1 MGAGNGFLSRLART
15 AVRRLARVYY
25 PNIEITG
32 GGRIPAAGPLLLA
45 ANHQNSMLDPVMVG
59 IVARRPVRFL
69 AKGPLFQIPIFGNI
83 LHALGM
89 MPAYRRSDDPLQAHR
104 NLESLGQAAARLK
117 QGEAVGIFPEGKSHD
132 APRLE
137 QVKTGAARMA
147 IQAVREGAVGLKL
160 VPIGLNYECK
170 EMFRSAVWI
179 RVGEPIDVNAWL
191 ANFTGS
197 DRRAETSTGDAPV
210 FPLPHRGTSGERAG
224 EWGNTDIIQPSSTPP
239 SPPAEGREGVH
250 SLASEGASSRDKQ
263 AVRDLTAEIDQRL
276 KDLVVHLD
284 EPSWEPFLR
293 ELEVLLPPPRESRRN
308 PFAWL
313 RQRKRLADAMNH
325 FMRADRTRADD
336 AAAQLGES
344 RAHLATAGLNARSSV
359 LRRRGW
365 RLALRLAWEAVLMDL
380 GFVLVLIGT
389 LHHLLPFLLTRFV
402 ARFAQ
407 APGRSTISLAR
418 LGVGIPVY
426 GAWYGFHAWW
436 ISQYFLPWV
445 AWAWLLPM
453 PFAGLLALQYWRRV
467 KRTSPGWWRN
477 IFIACQPARL
487 KELRVEHDKLRELL
501 TEMAGEYAKVCPPE
515 PLPLNTF
522 SWRRLAWSTARWV
535 GAGAALFLIVAWFRT
550 QLRSDDI
557 HELGKPAPHLRE
569 LSTNVLSAALEVDE
583 QTLTSAIDSLHKL
596 ETNVARLQ
604 AEFLSQRRD
613 FYSQADNDAIRQ
625 AMLSYLACRTTLLG
639 LVWKYQHHEEID
651 DERLR
656 WRGFLSLLASASA
669 ISDSSLKLV
678 TRFEPHPASVRKLNE
693 ADAAWGL
700 PPGVFDMVKRNL
712 LQSQAR
718 EFMDVSLAAY
728 RSAESTLKRLD
739 LVEPAPFADFHKVI
753 RQHAQSRDQ
762 LFAMV
767 VENNLTEPFKE
778 AARMTKGIT
787 YRGQAFVS
795 TWLGSTRFR
804 QPRGGELMIR
814 PPQLAEFRAKL
825 KPGDILI
832 ERQNWFLS
840 RALMP
845 GYWAHAALYVGTT
858 NDLVRLGL
866 DRDPRV
872 AAQWKSYAARDAA
885 GHEHLILE
893 AVPEGVRVTTL
904 EHCIGVADAAAVLRP
919 RVTEGE
925 VREAI
930 ARGFSHLGK
939 SYDFD
944 FDFFT
949 SDRLVCTELVYRCYD
964 GAMRFPLVD
973 VMGRKTL
980 PPTEL
985 VRKFVTERNQ
995 AQAQLECVCFL
1006 DSDEQ
1011 RGQAAFK
1018 GEDVFI
1024 TTIERPGLMLLP
1036 GRVD

>member
-1 MGAGNGFLSRLART
+1 MDTGNGIIGRLARWT
-15 AVRRLARVYY
+15 VRRLVRLYY
-25 PNIEITG
+25 PNIEISG
-32 GGRIPAAGPLLLA
+32 GERLPANGPLLLA

-69 AKGPLFQIPIFGNI
+69 AKAPLFEIPVFGNI
-83 LHALGM
+83 MHALGM
-89 MPAYRRSDDPLQAHR
+89 MPAYRRSDDPSQTHR

-117 QGEAVGIFPEGKSHD
+117 EGEAVGIFPEGKSHD

-147 IQAVREGAVGLKL
+147 IQAVREGAAGLKL
-160 VPIGLNYECK
+160 IPVGINYQRK
-170 EMFRSAVWI
+170 EMFRSAVWT

-191 ANFTGS
+191 ANFAGNGHQ
-197 DRRAETSTGDAPV
+197 AETAAGGSTVSSLSP
-210 FPLPHRGTSGERAG
+210 RGTSGERAG
-224 EWGNTDIIQPSSTPP
+224 ERGDARVQQP
-239 SPPAEGREGVH
+239 SPPLPSPPSEGGEGVH
-250 SLASEGASSRDKQ
+250 SLASEAVSSRDKQ
-263 AVRDLTAEIDQRL
+263 AVRELSAELDRRL
-276 KDLVVHLD
+276 KELVVHLD
-284 EPSWEPFLR
+284 EPSWEPFLNN
-293 ELEVLLPPPRESRRN
+293 LEVLLPPPRQSRRN

-325 FMRADRTRADD
+325 FMRADRPRAEAAGALIRQALARL
-336 AAAQLGES
+336 AAA
-344 RAHLATAGLNARSSV
+344 GLTARSAT
-359 LRRRGW
+359 LRYRGW
-365 RLALRLAWEAVLMDL
+365 PLTWRLVREALLMNL

-402 ARFAQ
+402 ARFVQ

-418 LGVGIPVY
+418 FGVGIPVY
-426 GAWYGFHAWW
+426 GAWYAFHAWW
-436 ISQYFLPWV
+436 MSQYFLPWV

-453 PFAGLLALQYWRRV
+453 PLAGLLALQYWRRV
-467 KRTSPGWWRN
+467 KRKSGGWWRD
-477 IFIACQPARL
+477 IFIACRPARL
-487 KELRVEHDKLRELL
+487 KELRAEHDKLRALL
-501 TEMAGEYAKVCPPE
+501 DEMSGEFARVRPAE

-522 SWRRLAWSTARWV
+522 SWRRLAWGTMRWGAV
-535 GAGAALFLIVAWFRT
+535 GVAVFFAVAWLRT

-557 HELGKPAPHLRE
+557 NELGKPAPHLRE
-569 LSTNVLSAALEVDE
+569 LSREALSGALDADE
-583 QTLTSAIDSLHKL
+583 QTLTSAIDSVLKL
-596 ETNVARLQ
+596 EANAAKLQ
-604 AEFLSQRRD
+604 EEFLSQRRD
-613 FYSQADNDAIRQ
+613 FYTQADNDAIRQ

-639 LVWKYQHHEEID
+639 LVWKYQRHEEIT

-656 WRGFLSLLASASA
+656 WRAFLILLASASA

-678 TRFEPHPASVRKLNE
+678 TRFGPHPNSVRKLNE

-718 EFMDVSLAAY
+718 AFMEDSLAAY
-728 RSAESTLKRLD
+728 RATETDFARLD
-739 LVEPAPFADFHKVI
+739 LLKPTPFAGFHEVI
-753 RQHAQSRDQ
+753 RRHAQSRDQ
-762 LFAMV
+762 LLSLV
-767 VENNLTEPFKE
+767 VGNKLTEPFKE
-778 AARMTKGIT
+778 ASRMTKSLA
-787 YRGQAFVS
+787 YQGQAFVS

-814 PPQLAEFRAKL
+814 PAQLAEFRAKL
-825 KPGDILI
+825 KPGDILV

-840 RALMP
+840 RAFMP

-858 NDLVRLGL
+858 NDLTRLGL

-872 AAQWKSYAARDAA
+872 AAEWKNYAARNAK

-893 AVPEGVRVTTL
+893 AVPEGVRMTTL
-904 EHCIGVADAAAVLRP
+904 EHCIGVADSAAVLRP

-964 GAMRFPLVD
+964 GAVKFPLVE
-973 VMGRKTL
+973 VMGRRTL

-985 VRKFVTERNQ
+985 VRKFATERGQ
-995 AQAQLECVCFL
+995 TQAQLECICFL
-1006 DSDEQ
+1006 DSDER
-1011 RGQAAFK
+1011 RGQAKFK
-1018 GEDVFI
+1018 DEDIFV
-1024 TTIERPGLMLLP
+1024 TTVDRPGLILLP
-1036 GRVD
+1036 GSE

>member
-1 MGAGNGFLSRLART
+1 LKHAPL
-15 AVRRLARVYY
+15 
-25 PNIEITG
+25 PN
-32 GGRIPAAGPLLLA
+32 
-45 ANHQNSMLDPVMVG
+45 H
-59 IVARRPVRFL
+59 
-69 AKGPLFQIPIFGNI
+69 
-83 LHALGM
+83 
-89 MPAYRRSDDPLQAHR
+89 DDKH
-104 NLESLGQAAARLK
+104 
-117 QGEAVGIFPEGKSHD
+117 
-132 APRLE
+132 
-137 QVKTGAARMA
+137 
-147 IQAVREGAVGLKL
+147 AVREL
-160 VPIGLNYECK
+160 
-170 EMFRSAVWI
+170 S
-179 RVGEPIDVNAWL
+179 
-191 ANFTGS
+191 
-197 DRRAETSTGDAPV
+197 
-210 FPLPHRGTSGERAG
+210 
-224 EWGNTDIIQPSSTPP
+224 
-239 SPPAEGREGVH
+239 
-250 SLASEGASSRDKQ
+250 
-263 AVRDLTAEIDQRL
+263 AEIDRRL
-276 KDLVVHLD
+276 KELVVHLD
-284 EPSWEPFLR
+284 EPSWEPFLN

-325 FMRADRTRADD
+325 FLRIDRTRAEA
-336 AAAQLGES
+336 AAAQLAES
-344 RAHLATAGLNARSSV
+344 RAHLAAAGLNARSSV
-359 LRRRGW
+359 LRHRGW
-365 RLALRLAWEAVLMDL
+365 RLTLRLAREAVLMDL

-389 LHHLLPFLLTRFV
+389 LHHLPPFLLTRFV
-402 ARFAQ
+402 ARFVQ

-418 LGVGIPVY
+418 FGVGIPVY
-426 GAWYGFHAWW
+426 GAWYAFHAWW

-477 IFIACQPARL
+477 LFIACQPTRL
-487 KELRVEHDKLRELL
+487 KELRAEHDQLRALL
-501 TEMAGEYAKVCPPE
+501 QEMAGEFAKVRPAE

-522 SWRRLAWSTARWV
+522 SWRRLAWSTARWCAV
-535 GAGAALFLIVAWFRT
+535 GVVAFLAVAWLRT
-550 QLRSDDI
+550 QMRSDDI
-557 HELGKPAPHLRE
+557 NELGKPAPHLRE
-569 LSTNVLSAALEVDE
+569 LSTDALSAALDADE
-583 QTLTSAIDSLHKL
+583 QTLASAISSLRTL
-596 ETNVARLQ
+596 EANAARLH

-613 FYSQADNDAIRQ
+613 FYTQADNDAIRQ

-639 LVWKYQHHEEID
+639 LVWKNQRHEEIG

-656 WRGFLSLLASASA
+656 WRAFIVLITSASA

-678 TRFEPHPASVRKLNE
+678 TRFGPHPESVRKLNE

-718 EFMDVSLAAY
+718 EFMEDSLAAY
-728 RSAESTLKRLD
+728 RAADAAFARLD
-739 LVEPAPFADFHKVI
+739 LAKPAPYAGFHEVI
-753 RQHAQSRDQ
+753 RQHAQSREQ
-762 LFAMV
+762 LFSLLV
-767 VENNLTEPFKE
+767 QSSLTEPFKE
-778 AARMTKGIT
+778 AGRMTKGLT

-804 QPRGGELMIR
+804 QPRGGQLMIR

-840 RALMP
+840 RAFMP

-872 AAQWKSYAARDAA
+872 AAQWNNYAARNRA

-893 AVPEGVRVTTL
+893 AVPEGVRMTTL

-919 RVTEGE
+919 RVTESA

-973 VMGRKTL
+973 VMGRRTL

-985 VRKFVTERNQ
+985 VRKFVTERGQ
-995 AQAQLECVCFL
+995 AHAQLECVCFL
-1006 DSDEQ
+1006 DSDEH
-1011 RGQAAFK
+1011 RGEAQFK
-1018 GEDVFI
+1018 SEDIF
-1024 TTIERPGLMLLP
+1024 TTTVDRPGLILLP
-1036 GRVD
+1036 GSEKD

>member
-1 MGAGNGFLSRLART
+1 MSTGNGILGGLARR
-15 AVRRLARVYY
+15 AARGLARFYY
-25 PNIEITG
+25 PNIEISG
-32 GGRIPAAGPLLLA
+32 GERIPVTGPLLLA
-45 ANHQNSMLDPVMVG
+45 ANHQNSLMDPVMVG

-69 AKGPLFQIPIFGNI
+69 AKAPLFQVPIFGNI

-89 MPAYRRSDDPLQAHR
+89 MPAYRRSDDPSQTHR
-104 NLESLGQAAARLK
+104 NLESLSQAAARLK
-117 QGEAVGIFPEGKSHD
+117 DGEAVGIFPEGKSHD
-132 APRLE
+132 ATRLE

-147 IQAVREGAVGLKL
+147 IQAVREGTIGIKL
-160 VPIGLNYECK
+160 VPVGLNYECK

-179 RVGEPIDVNAWL
+179 RAGEPVDVNAWL
-191 ANFTGS
+191 ASFQ
-197 DRRAETSTGDAPV
+197 GD
-210 FPLPHRGTSGERAG
+210 
-224 EWGNTDIIQPSSTPP
+224 
-239 SPPAEGREGVH
+239 
-250 SLASEGASSRDKQ
+250 DKQ
-263 AVRDLTAEIDQRL
+263 AARELSAEIDRRL
-276 KDLVVHLD
+276 KELVVHLD
-284 EPSWEPFLR
+284 EPSWEPFLY

-313 RQRKRLADAMNH
+313 RQRKRLSDAMNH
-325 FMRADRTRADD
+325 FLRTDRTRAEA
-336 AAAQLGES
+336 AAAQLAES
-344 RAHLATAGLNARSSV
+344 RAHLAAAGLNARSSV

-365 RLALRLAWEAVLMDL
+365 RLTLRLVWEAVLMDI

-389 LHHLLPFLLTRFV
+389 LHHLPPFLLTRFI
-402 ARFAQ
+402 ARFVQ
-407 APGRSTISLAR
+407 APGRSTIALAR
-418 LGVGIPVY
+418 FGVGVPVY
-426 GAWYGFHAWW
+426 GAWYAFHAWW

-467 KRTSPGWWRN
+467 QRTSPGWWRN
-477 IFIACQPARL
+477 IIIACQPARL
-487 KELRVEHDKLRELL
+487 KELRSEHDKLRALL
-501 TEMAGEYAKVCPPE
+501 QEMAGEFAKVSPAE

-522 SWRRLAWSTARWV
+522 SWRRLAWSTARWCAV
-535 GAGAALFLIVAWFRT
+535 GAALFFVVAWLRT

-557 HELGKPAPHLRE
+557 NELGKPAPHLRE
-569 LSTNVLSAALEVDE
+569 LSIEALSAALDADE
-583 QTLTSAIDSLHKL
+583 QTLANAIDNLRKL
-596 ETNVARLQ
+596 EANAARMQ
-604 AEFLSQRRD
+604 AEFLSKRRD
-613 FYSQADNDAIRQ
+613 FYSQAYNDAMRQ

-639 LVWKYQHHEEID
+639 LVWKNQRHEEIGN
-651 DERLR
+651 ERLR
-656 WRGFLSLLASASA
+656 WRAFLVLLASASA

-678 TRFEPHPASVRKLNE
+678 TRFGPYPDSVRKLNE

-718 EFMDVSLAAY
+718 EFMEDSLVAY
-728 RSAESTLKRLD
+728 RAADVVFTRLD
-739 LVEPAPFADFHKVI
+739 LVKPSPFAGFHEVI
-753 RQHAQSRDQ
+753 RLHAQSREQ
-762 LFAMV
+762 LFALM
-767 VENNLTEPFKE
+767 VENKLTEPFKE
-778 AARMTKGIT
+778 AGRMTRGLT

-804 QPRGGELMIR
+804 QPRGGQLMIR
-814 PPQLAEFRAKL
+814 PQQLAEFRAKL

-840 RALMP
+840 RAFMP

-858 NDLVRLGL
+858 NDLIRLGL

-872 AAQWKSYAARDAA
+872 VALWKNYAAHDAED
-885 GHEHLILE
+885 HEHLILE
-893 AVPEGVRVTTL
+893 AVPEGVRMTTL
-904 EHCIGVADAAAVLRP
+904 EHCIGVADSAAVLRP

-964 GAMRFPLVD
+964 GAVKFPLVD
-973 VMGRKTL
+973 VMGRRTL

-985 VRKFVTERNQ
+985 VRKFVTERGQ
-995 AQAQLECVCFL
+995 AHAQLECVCFL
-1006 DSDEQ
+1006 DCDEQ

-1024 TTIERPGLMLLP
+1024 MTVDRPGLILLP
-1036 GRVD
+1036 GSERN